1 MREQTNNQT
10 KKQIGREHS
19 TRPALFRTSAD
30 ISRRLLSQSMND
42 MNTMAEKREK
52 VSLIL
57 NVRLLLSY

>member
-10 KKQIGREHS
+10 KKQIVREHS

-30 ISRRLLSQSMND
+30 ISRRLLSQSMN
-42 MNTMAEKREK
+42 TMAEKREK